1 MLTYVQIKNN
11 VRQRQVGGDERFKAA
26 KRWFEKF
33 LNWNSLSHRK
43 IHGSTK
49 RSSADDQQTCSL
61 YNSRLSTFPLEPEW
75 ILPYMSQQYD
85 MICSLIQLSTNQ
97 ERKIVQLIPRL
108 REGLCFSLFGCASK
122 TKEIEIIHCI

>member
-1 MLTYVQIKNN
+1 MLTYYVQIKSN
-11 VRQRQVGGDERFKAA
+11 VRQKQAGGDKRFKAA

-61 YNSRLSTFPLEPEW
+61 YNSRLSTRSSSFPLEPEW
-75 ILPYMSQQYD
+75 ILP
-85 MICSLIQLSTNQ
+85 
-97 ERKIVQLIPRL
+97 
-108 REGLCFSLFGCASK
+108 
-122 TKEIEIIHCI
+122 